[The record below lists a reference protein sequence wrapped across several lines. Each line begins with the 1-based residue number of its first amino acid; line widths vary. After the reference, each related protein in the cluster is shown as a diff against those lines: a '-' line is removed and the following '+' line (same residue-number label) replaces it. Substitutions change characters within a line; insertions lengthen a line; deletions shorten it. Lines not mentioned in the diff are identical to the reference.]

1 MFVQEEPVASSL
13 VGGQEMAIYEVPEL
27 MQFLS
32 ESEKQAIEREKEYR
46 LHGPGRIET
55 IINQEMD
62 GLMTYM
68 KEKMAK
74 QDEEFIAKNVPA
86 AKR

>member
-1 MFVQEEPVASSL
+1 M
-13 VGGQEMAIYEVPEL
+13 
-27 MQFLS
+27 
-32 ESEKQAIEREKEYR
+32 
-46 LHGPGRIET
+46 HGPGRIET